1 MYKQTDSMELKL
13 ERLQLNYL
21 LAVSGGMDSMILCD
35 LFLKQNLKFAVAH
48 CNFQLRGEDS
58 LLDEQFVEA
67 WCEKQSIRFFVQ
79 RFNTNEYAEQ
89 HNLSIQV
96 AAREL
101 RYAYFEKLQE
111 EEKFDAVVTAHHQD
125 DNIETTLFHFF
136 RGTGIKGLTGIPYKN
151 ESILR
156 PILHVKQSEMLL
168 YAKEYEIAYR
178 QDISNLKQDYTRNKI
193 RLSVIPTLEETF
205 PTLKQNIAQNI
216 ERLSQVYSIYQQQ
229 IETYK
234 KILLEKRGK
243 DFYIPILKLKL
254 LQAQETILYEILKPF
269 EFSFQQAC
277 QVLQLTERQSGTHVD
292 TAQHRAIRHRNFIVI
307 TELESTASE
316 QILITADTNQ
326 IVTSDFTLQ
335 IKQVDATGFKLTPSK
350 LECHVDA
357 KELEYPML
365 LRKWRQGDYMYP
377 FGMTKKKKIAR
388 ILIDAKVPLHE
399 KEHIWVIESNQKIIW
414 IVGLKTDNRYR
425 IKPQTETIVSFSI

>member
-1 MYKQTDSMELKL
+1 MVLKL

-58 LLDEQFVEA
+58 LLDEKFVEA
-67 WCEKQSIRFFVQ
+67 WCQKHAIRFFGE
-79 RFNTNEYAEQ
+79 RFNTNEYAQQ

-96 AAREL
+96 AARKL
-101 RYAYFEKLQE
+101 RYAYFRKLQI
-111 EEKFDAVVTAHHQD
+111 EEKFDEVVTAHHQD

-156 PILHVKQSEMLL
+156 PILHIKRSEMLS
-168 YAKEYEIAYR
+168 YAKEHDIAYR

-193 RLSVIPTLEETF
+193 RLSFIPTLEETF

-229 IETYK
+229 IESYK
-234 KILLEKRGK
+234 KMLLEKRGK

-254 LQAQETILYEILKPF
+254 LQSQETILYELLKPF

-277 QVLQLTERQSGTHVD
+277 QVLQIAERQSGTHVD
-292 TAQHRAIRHRNFIVI
+292 TMQYRAIRHRNFIVI
-307 TELESTASE
+307 TKLESIASE
-316 QILITADTNQ
+316 QILITAETTQ
-326 IVTSDFTLQ
+326 VVTADFTLQ
-335 IKQVDATGFKLTPSK
+335 IKQFDAAGFKLNPSIK
-350 LECHVDA
+350 ECHVDA
-357 KELEYPML
+357 KELEYPLL

-388 ILIDAKVPLHE
+388 IMIDAKIPLHE
-399 KEHIWVIESNQKIIW
+399 KEHIWVLESNQKIIW
-414 IVGLKTDNRYR
+414 IVGLKTDNRFR
-425 IKPQTETIVSFSI
+425 IKPQTQTIVSFSI

>member
-1 MYKQTDSMELKL
+1 MYKRTDAMVLKL
-13 ERLQLNYL
+13 EKSQRNYL

-35 LFLKQNLKFAVAH
+35 LFLKQNLNFAIAH

-58 LLDEQFVEA
+58 LLDEQFVKA
-67 WCEKQSIRFFVQ
+67 WCERHAIRFFAQ
-79 RFNTNEYAEQ
+79 RFDTNEFAQ
-89 HNLSIQV
+89 HHNLSIQV

-101 RYAYFEKLQE
+101 RYAYFKKLQGE
-111 EEKFDAVVTAHHQD
+111 GKFDVVATAHHQD

-136 RGTGIKGLTGIPYKN
+136 RGTGLKGLTGIPYKN
-151 ESILR
+151 ESIVR
-156 PILHVKQSEMLL
+156 PILHVKRSEMLS
-168 YAKEYEIAYR
+168 YAKEHEIAYR

-193 RLSVIPTLEETF
+193 RLSVIPALEETF

-234 KILLEKRGK
+234 KMLLEKRGK
-243 DFYIPILKLKL
+243 EFYIPILKLRL

-277 QVLQLTERQSGTHVD
+277 QVLQLTDRQSGTHID
-292 TAQHRAIRHRNFIVI
+292 TSKYRAIRHRNFIVI
-307 TELESTASE
+307 TKLESIASE
-316 QILITADTNQ
+316 QILITPDMTQ
-326 IVTSDFTLQ
+326 VVTADFTLQ
-335 IKQVDATGFKLTPSK
+335 IKQVDAAGFKLNLSK

-357 KELEYPML
+357 KELEYPLL

-377 FGMTKKKKIAR
+377 FGMTKKKKVAR
-388 ILIDAKVPLHE
+388 IMIDAKIPLHE
-399 KEHIWVIESNQKIIW
+399 KEHIWVLESNQKIIW
-414 IVGLKTDNRYR
+414 IVGLKTDNRFR
-425 IKPQTETIVSFSI
+425 IKPQTQTIVSFSI